1 MQSFVRISAVHL
13 MRLPLSGELE
23 KFHWRTPQIQT
34 WIQVKILEILQR
46 VPDPR
51 ESGIEAIES
60 NVLQRNTQVCQD
72 MLP

>member
-1 MQSFVRISAVHL
+1 MH
-13 MRLPLSGELE
+13 LPLSSELGP
-23 KFHWRTPQIQT
+23 FHWRTPQIKT
-34 WIQVKILEILQR
+34 WVPVKLLEILQR